1 MLSNFPPIRGCL
13 GTWDYMCPRPPARPA
28 SVHGSLQQQD
38 RYIPSL
44 DPPFS
49 IPGACFQRERRED
62 GDDMTRTLI
71 FLGAFGCGPKIGANR
86 AKDRRQAGRIKRM
99 PAQMG
104 YRAVLMNVNHE
115 HINIPWN
122 LHVNARVFR
131 LILGHAFV
139 RGDALREGRERFF
152 MSRAILP
159 SFLSVWILV
168 DKKGSEDC
176 DVGHGTSAANP
187 ILISEEQKSKEWVWR
202 FVIGPPPYRGTHHCL
217 TASFRLL
224 GRRTKT
230 VGAHSETQ
238 SLICRINCCVQELR
252 NIWAIEFCFVQIKSV
267 TGLGCERV
275 YSKAYLR
282 SLLRFVFSKL

>member
-1 MLSNFPPIRGCL
+1 
-13 GTWDYMCPRPPARPA
+13 MCPPARPA

-115 HINIPWN
+115 HINIP
-122 LHVNARVFR
+122 
-131 LILGHAFV
+131 
-139 RGDALREGRERFF
+139 
-152 MSRAILP
+152 
-159 SFLSVWILV
+159 
-168 DKKGSEDC
+168 
-176 DVGHGTSAANP
+176 
-187 ILISEEQKSKEWVWR
+187 
-202 FVIGPPPYRGTHHCL
+202 
-217 TASFRLL
+217 
-224 GRRTKT
+224 
-230 VGAHSETQ
+230 
-238 SLICRINCCVQELR
+238 
-252 NIWAIEFCFVQIKSV
+252 
-267 TGLGCERV
+267 
-275 YSKAYLR
+275 
-282 SLLRFVFSKL
+282 